1 MITLLNNNMAKT
13 KIDWL
18 KAKMDYLGN
27 PQETYLSIAGRYNV
41 NHQTVKDKALAEN
54 WKKSRLDTL
63 QIADKR
69 ATERVANKIADV
81 NIRQAGIGVAMQ
93 GMAIKAMQEKD
104 PQGNPVI
111 KPKTTD
117 DIRLLA
123 LNGVTIE
130 RKALNIEKEGNQ
142 PIAIQ
147 VNFGSPEV
155 EEWGI

>member
-1 MITLLNNNMAKT
+1 MAKI

-18 KAKMDYLGN
+18 KAKMDYISD

-41 NHQTVKDKALAEN
+41 SHQTVKDRALVEN
-54 WKKSRLDTL
+54 WTRSRLDTL

-69 ATERVANKIADV
+69 ATEKVVNKIAEI
-81 NIRQAGIGVAMQ
+81 NARQAGIGVAMQ

-123 LNGVTIE
+123 LTGVTIE

-142 PIAIQ
+142 PVAIQ
-147 VNFGSPEV
+147 INFGSPEA
-155 EEWGI
+155 EEWAI

>member
-1 MITLLNNNMAKT
+1 MAKI

-18 KAKMDYLGN
+18 KAKMDYISN

-41 NHQTVKDKALAEN
+41 SHQTVKDKALAEN
-54 WKKSRLDTL
+54 WTRSRLDTL

-69 ATERVANKIADV
+69 ATEKVANKIADV
-81 NIRQAGIGVAMQ
+81 NARQAGIGIAMQ

-104 PQGNPVI
+104 DQGNPVI

-123 LNGVTIE
+123 LTGVTIE

-142 PIAIQ
+142 PVAIQ
-147 VNFGSPEV
+147 INFGSPEAK
-155 EEWGI
+155 EWAK